1 MTKQEG
7 EREAIRR
14 WLLLP
19 EHMRQTYEDAEA
31 FAKRLVLEIE
41 FPTITNRERL
51 IAAWL
56 MRELFRTRELE
67 EQQEVAAA

>member
-1 MTKQEG
+1 MTKEDG

-19 EHMRQTYEDAEA
+19 EHMRQSYEDAEA
-31 FAKRLVLEIE
+31 FAKRLVIE
-41 FPTITNRERL
+41 LNFPTVTSRERL

-56 MRELFRTRELE
+56 MRELFRSR
-67 EQQEVAAA
+67 AAEKDAEAA